1 MNSGLDAMPL
11 FFLDDLLSQ
20 GSKSLKK
27 YLYNWFVLAFRSSFW
42 SRTWCFGFTMSEG
55 SVLNAGNGWVC
66 LIAYMQS
73 YFVWIL
79 HHIPKSKME
88 SVLSWNLCTFS
99 RQLSTVRFSLMLQ
112 WLASWQRLI
121 SFRYTMHDSPKSFLR
136 KRLTRILRFSGMDWH
151 PLDFVLYNQILRK
164 FELLE

>member
-79 HHIPKSKME
+79 HLIPKSKME
-88 SVLSWNLCTFS
+88 LVLSWNLCTFS
-99 RQLSTVRFSLMLQ
+99 RQLSTVKFSLMLQ
-112 WLASWQRLI
+112 WLASWPRLI
-121 SFRYTMHDSPKSFLR
+121 YFRCAMHNFYINIS
-136 KRLTRILRFSGMDWH
+136 
-151 PLDFVLYNQILRK
+151 
-164 FELLE
+164 